1 MECASSLLASEIE
14 ASEIDGLRTLRLETD
29 DARGELNGIWAMFC
43 ASLMLAAGLCERVAD
58 WLISDAFSIVTSSR
72 DSTERYEATQ
82 NLLVSRMA
90 VAAGDLKYA
99 SFNVARPE
107 A

>member
-1 MECASSLLASEIE
+1 MACESSLLAS
-14 ASEIDGLRTLRLETD
+14 DVDRLRTMRLETD
-29 DARGELNGIWAMFC
+29 DARGELDGRWAMFC
-43 ASLMLAAGLCERVAD
+43 ASLMLAAGLSERVAD
-58 WLISDAFSIVTSSR
+58 WPINDAFSIVRSSR

-82 NLLVSRMA
+82 NLLMSRMA